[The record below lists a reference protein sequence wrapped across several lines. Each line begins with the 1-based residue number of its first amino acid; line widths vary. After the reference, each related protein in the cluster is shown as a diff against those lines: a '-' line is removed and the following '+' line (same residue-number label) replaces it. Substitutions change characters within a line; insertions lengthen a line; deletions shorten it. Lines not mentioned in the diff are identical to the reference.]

1 MSPMSSCS
9 GMSNGVELSESLHP
23 LSDDVLVVAARSGEE
38 WAFVELCARNSQR
51 VFSMIYRVTKNRED
65 AEDALQS
72 SIVRALL
79 HLEQFDGR
87 SSFATW
93 FTRIGINS
101 ALMILRQK
109 RFRLESSID
118 STPEEESWHP
128 LQIADYAPNPEE
140 RYAAYE
146 RSTHLKRAICQ
157 LPPALRSVVELAKM
171 EGHSIKQIAH
181 QMGISVPATKS
192 RLGRAKAALRK
203 SMT

>member
-1 MSPMSSCS
+1 MSACSAINDGVQLSDSLDPMS
-9 GMSNGVELSESLHP
+9 
-23 LSDDVLVVAARSGEE
+23 DDLLVAAAQAGHE
-38 WAFVELCARNSQR
+38 WAFVELCTRNSQR

-72 SIVRALL
+72 SILRALL

-118 STPEEESWHP
+118 SAPEGESWHP

-140 RYAAYE
+140 YYAAYE
-146 RSTHLKRAICQ
+146 RSTRLKRAVCQ

-181 QMGISVPATKS
+181 KMGISVPATKS

>member
-1 MSPMSSCS
+1 MSSCS
-9 GMSNGVELSESLHP
+9 VISNGIELSESLHP
-23 LSDDVLVVAARSGEE
+23 LSDDALVAAAQSGEE

-72 SIVRALL
+72 SILRALL
-79 HLEQFDGR
+79 HLKQFDGR

-109 RFRLESSID
+109 RVRLESSID
-118 STPEEESWHP
+118 SATEEESWNP
-128 LQIADYAPNPEE
+128 LQIADYALNPEE
-140 RYAAYE
+140 HYAAFE
-146 RSTHLKRAICQ
+146 MSMHLGRAICQ
-157 LPPALRSVVELAKM
+157 LPAPLRSVVELGKM

-181 QMGISVPATKS
+181 KIGISVPATKS

>member
-1 MSPMSSCS
+1 
-9 GMSNGVELSESLHP
+9 
-23 LSDDVLVVAARSGEE
+23 
-38 WAFVELCARNSQR
+38 
-51 VFSMIYRVTKNRED
+51 MIYRVTRNRED

-72 SIVRALL
+72 SILRALL
-79 HLEQFDGR
+79 HIKQFDGR

-109 RFRLESSID
+109 RFRVESSID

-128 LQIADYAPNPEE
+128 LQIADYGLNPEE
-140 RYAAYE
+140 HYIAYE
-146 RSTHLKRAICQ
+146 RSKHLKRAICQ
-157 LPPALRSVVELAKM
+157 LPAPLRSVVELGKM
-171 EGHSIKQIAH
+171 EGHSIKKIAH
-181 QMGISVPATKS
+181 RMGISVPATKS

>member
-1 MSPMSSCS
+1 MSSCS
-9 GMSNGVELSESLHP
+9 GISNGVERSESLNP
-23 LSDDVLVVAARSGEE
+23 MSDDGLVAAAQSGQE
-38 WAFVELCARNSQR
+38 WAFAELCARNSQR

-72 SIVRALL
+72 SILRALL
-79 HLEQFDGR
+79 HLKQFDGR

-118 STPEEESWHP
+118 SALEEESWHP

-140 RYAAYE
+140 HYAAYE
-146 RSTHLKRAICQ
+146 GSAHLKRAISQ
-157 LPPALRSVVELAKM
+157 LPPGLRSVVEQAKM

-203 SMT
+203 SLT